1 MVEAGKMCLFVPK
14 RLCSLEVDEIPL
26 DVCRLCLE
34 AWKAYIGYVMVR
46 RPHAGA
52 EKLPPSPL
60 QAPSIHEETAPPLQ
74 AEPLHAGWN
83 AFESLQEIDRR
94 FMNGELTLQEYLTK
108 RKEAVKRLQEA
119 IP

>member
-1 MVEAGKMCLFVPK
+1 MVEAGKTCLFVPK

-46 RPHAGA
+46 RPHARA
-52 EKLPPSPL
+52 EELAPSPL
-60 QAPSIHEETAPPLQ
+60 QAKPI
-74 AEPLHAGWN
+74 HAGRN
-83 AFESLQEIDRR
+83 AFESLQEIDRH
-94 FMNGELTLQEYLTK
+94 FMNGELTLQDYLMK

>member
-14 RLCSLEVDEIPL
+14 RVCSLEVDEIPL

-46 RPHAGA
+46 RPHARA
-52 EKLPPSPL
+52 EELAPSPL
-60 QAPSIHEETAPPLQ
+60 QAPSIHEETAPSLQ
-74 AEPLHAGWN
+74 AEPIRAGRKS
-83 AFESLQEIDRR
+83 FESLQEIDRH
-94 FMNGELTLQEYLTK
+94 FMNGELTLQDYLMK

>member
-1 MVEAGKMCLFVPK
+1 MVEAGKTCLFVPK

-34 AWKAYIGYVMVR
+34 AWKAYIGYMMVR
-46 RPHAGA
+46 RPHARA
-52 EKLPPSPL
+52 EEL
-60 QAPSIHEETAPPLQ
+60 APSIHEETAPPLQ
-74 AEPLHAGWN
+74 AEPVRAGRKS
-83 AFESLQEIDRR
+83 FESLQEIDRH
-94 FMNGELTLQEYLTK
+94 FMNGELTLQDYLMK